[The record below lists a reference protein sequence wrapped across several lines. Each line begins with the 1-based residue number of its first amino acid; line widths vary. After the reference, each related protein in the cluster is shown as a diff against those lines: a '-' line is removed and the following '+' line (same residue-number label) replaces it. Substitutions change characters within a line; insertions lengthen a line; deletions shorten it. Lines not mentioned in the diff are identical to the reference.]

1 MMYFVVKSG
10 ENGVNGARGATV
22 DLLETQ
28 GVVLAVRRTAAP
40 HQIGPILVEAQ
51 EILRLDVRDGPVVVA
66 AQKTGQIGGHLVA
79 YDRNGDRCVQLHP
92 IH

>member
-1 MMYFVVKSG
+1 MAP
-10 ENGVNGARGATV
+10 GVRLWSA

-28 GVVLAVRRTAAP
+28 GVVLTVGRTAAP
-40 HQIGPILVEAQ
+40 HQIGPILAEAQ